1 MQSPT
6 SKSAVGSRRSARQA
20 MASIQS
26 RLHDL
31 SVRCDR
37 FQSKYGVH
45 SAENPD
51 SAEAVYVTLRR
62 PVLCDKQQTVPN
74 CQETQHTL
82 PASQHGPPDRPIV
95 PKV

>member
-1 MQSPT
+1 MTRVVAYADEKIFATLHCLP
-6 SKSAVGSRRSARQA
+6 AA

-37 FQSKYGVH
+37 FQSKYSVH

-51 SAEAVYVTLRR
+51 SAEVYVTVRYYAL
-62 PVLCDKQQTVPN
+62 
-74 CQETQHTL
+74 
-82 PASQHGPPDRPIV
+82 
-95 PKV
+95 